1 VLLPSDTHTKPIT
14 SITAVLLPFV
24 TYLLT
29 LSRIRLD
36 GVKSQ
41 EMYLHATSW
50 VDGFK
55 TEPVTSTEMF
65 FNLFL
70 VLR

>member
-1 VLLPSDTHTKPIT
+1 VLLPSDTHRIPIT

-29 LSRIRLD
+29 LSRVKLD
-36 GVKSQ
+36 GVKSK

-50 VDGFK
+50 LDGLK
-55 TEPVTSTEMF
+55 AEPVTSTEMF
-65 FNLFL
+65 LNLFL